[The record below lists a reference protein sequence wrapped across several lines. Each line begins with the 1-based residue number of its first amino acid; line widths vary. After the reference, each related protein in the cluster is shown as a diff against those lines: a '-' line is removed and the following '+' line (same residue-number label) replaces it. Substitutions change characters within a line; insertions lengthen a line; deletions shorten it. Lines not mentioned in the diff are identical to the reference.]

1 VFKPSRKFKFGKN
14 QTNSGSTV
22 PKHLQQFISTL
33 ATGIAMTAAGSNRYL
48 SELPVI

>member
-14 QTNSGSTV
+14 RTNRGITV

-33 ATGIAMTAAGSNRYL
+33 ATGIAMTAVDSNRYL
-48 SELPVI
+48 SELRVV